1 MKNTIQHTELTII
14 LSYLK
19 EVFSWRF
26 KNPNESF
33 YEGAPELNFEAL
45 NNTFITQFINEHQLN
60 KDETIVLLI
69 ALSPHLLPNFLIETV
84 SEEFPEGSDFPLFG
98 GVKGKN
104 HRGIIPTGETIQ
116 FIIGGLNL
124 DHRNDCL
131 DYFTDNHVFTNQQ
144 ILYLEP
150 VPTGEPI
157 LSGKLILHF
166 DTYYLLTKGE
176 YPLPK
181 LSPDFPAEKLDT
193 PLTWD
198 DLVLNS
204 NTLEYIKDI
213 EIWLQYNDTLLN
225 QWAMK
230 SRIKPGYRALFYG
243 PPGTGKTLIASLLGK
258 YTQRPVY
265 RIDLSTVVSKYIG
278 ETEKNL
284 AKLFNK
290 AANKNWIL
298 FFDEADSIF
307 GKRSNV
313 RDAHDKYANQE
324 VSYLLQRI
332 ETHPGLVIL
341 ASNFKDNID
350 DAFTRRFQSLV
361 PFEIPGAKERK
372 QIWEKNM
379 PKQLTISSD
388 VDMDSIAKKY
398 ELSGSNIVNIIHY
411 CSLKVLS
418 IESDTLTSV
427 ILIEGIKKEYLKE
440 DRLF

>member
-1 MKNTIQHTELTII
+1 MKNTIQNTELTHI

-19 EVFSWRF
+19 EIFSWRF
-26 KNPNESF
+26 QNPNSSLF
-33 YEGAPELNFEAL
+33 EGAPELNFEEL
-45 NNTFITQFINEHQLN
+45 QSTFIGQFINEHELK
-60 KDETIVLLI
+60 KDEIIVLLI
-69 ALSPHLLPNFLIETV
+69 AIVPHLLPNFLIDTV
-84 SEEFPEGSDFPLFG
+84 TDEFPEGSDFPLFG
-98 GVKGKN
+98 GIKGKN

-116 FIIGGLNL
+116 FIIGGINIDL
-124 DHRNDCL
+124 RNKCL
-131 DYFTDNHVFTNQQ
+131 VYFSDQHVFSKQQ
-144 ILYLEP
+144 VLYLEA
-150 VPTGEPI
+150 VPFGEPMM
-157 LSGKLILHF
+157 SGKIILQF
-166 DTYYLLTKGE
+166 ETYYLLTKGE

-181 LSPDFPAEKLDT
+181 LSPDFPAEKLET

-204 NTLEYIKDI
+204 NTIEYIKDI
-213 EIWLQYNDTLLN
+213 EIWLQYNDTLMN

-258 YTQRPVY
+258 YTNRPVY

-284 AKLFNK
+284 ANLFNK

-307 GKRSNV
+307 GKRTNV

-350 DAFTRRFQSLV
+350 EAFTRRFQSLV

-372 QIWEKNM
+372 QIWEKNL
-379 PKQLTISSD
+379 PKQLLLSD
-388 VDMDSIAKKY
+388 NIDLDSIAKKY

-418 IESDTLTSV
+418 LKSETLTIE
-427 ILIEGIKKEYLKE
+427 ILTEGIKKEYLKE

>member
-26 KNPNESF
+26 KNPNSSLN
-33 YEGAPELNFEAL
+33 EGAPELNFETL
-45 NNTFITQFINEHQLN
+45 NNTFIAQYINEHKLN
-60 KDETIVLLI
+60 KNEVIVLLI
-69 ALSPHLLPNFLIETV
+69 ALSPHLLPNFLIDTV
-84 SEEFPEGSDFPLFG
+84 TDEFPEGSDFPLFG

-104 HRGIIPTGETIQ
+104 HRGILPTGETIQ
-116 FIIGGLNL
+116 FIIGGINL
-124 DHRNDCL
+124 DFRNECL
-131 DYFTDNHVFTNQQ
+131 EYFSDQHIFSKQQ

-150 VPTGEPI
+150 VPIGEPV

-166 DTYYLLTKGE
+166 EIFYLLTKGE

-181 LSPDFPAEKLDT
+181 LSPDFPAEKLET
-193 PLTWD
+193 PLTWSD
-198 DLVLNS
+198 MVLNS
-204 NTLEYIKDI
+204 ITLEYIKDI
-213 EIWLQYNDTLLN
+213 EIWLQYNDILLN

-258 YTQRPVY
+258 YTKRPVY

-284 AKLFNK
+284 ANLFNK

-307 GKRSNV
+307 GKRTNV

-361 PFEIPGAKERK
+361 PFELPGAKERK
-372 QIWEKNM
+372 QIWEKNL
-379 PKQLTISSD
+379 PQQITISED

-418 IESDTLTSV
+418 LESEILTND
-427 ILIEGIKKEYLKE
+427 ILIDGIKKEYLKE